1 VQMNDDNS
9 VTVMKLMIG
18 FHASEPVIANM
29 VILAVVFTPMYV
41 ATLAFLSKQKKMQ
54 IEGKKHLMT
63 YQLRKSNSKGRG
75 K

>member
-1 VQMNDDNS
+1 MQMNDDNS